1 MRTVHETEAL
11 RPSDP
16 VPKHHS
22 SNPSNRQQR
31 LKLVLTNKGSTP
43 GSPSSHAHPPNAAP
57 VPPAT
62 AAEYAHNNAI
72 YFQDTSVPN
81 APLMVQFPPDM
92 DFSERELSL
101 PAPELYK
108 LLRRQLQWAQEESEK
123 LRAEAEA
130 VEKLRAEE
138 WVAKELVL
146 ENFMEA
152 TIATARR
159 RHADRGQPTDEAFE
173 AAAIDA
179 EPSRELPMKPIN
191 GKLPWWRETRQ
202 NQQLVE
208 AQSRGTRPLQ
218 QASDAQPR
226 EDPQPRP
233 PPADIRHEDAHI
245 GRNLHTTVAAVA
257 REDLGRGQFL
267 PA

>member
-43 GSPSSHAHPPNAAP
+43 GSPSSHAPNAAP

-72 YFQDTSVPN
+72 YVQDTSVPN

-101 PAPELYK
+101 SAPELYK
-108 LLRRQLQWAQEESEK
+108 LLRRQLQWAQEDSEK

-130 VEKLRAEE
+130 VEKLRKEE
-138 WVAKELVL
+138 WEAKELVL
-146 ENFMEA
+146 ENLMEA
-152 TIATARR
+152 EIATERR
-159 RHADRGQPTDEAFE
+159 RRADRGQQTDEAFE
-173 AAAIDA
+173 AAAMDA
-179 EPSRELPMKPIN
+179 APSRELPIKPVN
-191 GKLPWWRETRQ
+191 GRLPWWRETPQ
-202 NQQLVE
+202 IQQPVE
-208 AQSRGTRPLQ
+208 AQPRETPRIQ
-218 QASDAQPR
+218 QPGDAQPR
-226 EDPQPRP
+226 EDPQARP
-233 PPADIRHEDAHI
+233 PQADIRHEDAHI
-245 GRNLHTTVAAVA
+245 GRNLLTAVAAVS
-257 REDLGRGQFL
+257 REELNRGQYP